1 MSLFRRV
8 HYRRFHCNYVQCT
21 IIIYCACQI
30 YHLRAIRA
38 ENIARDVLK
47 KLETIDLRPIS
58 TPYQLTDGNRYDD
71 STPLP
76 NEEEEE
82 KTQKETRP
90 FWEISEKDVQL
101 TGVDIGKGRWSIVR
115 EATYRGDRVAARC
128 LYSKIISE
136 DNFKVFIE
144 CMDTAAKLRHTNL
157 LPFIGAVLE
166 GEPIIITEL
175 MPYNLKKVLEKK
187 GQLLNYQIVG
197 IALDVARALNFL
209 HTAKPDPVVH
219 GDLTSTSVLL
229 EQGKGNS
236 WRAKLSDF
244 MTAKFFKQLLASGVE
259 FDRDRRSMSPGSP
272 LVTGVPKHSIGGPLT
287 PSTSSRSS
295 STRERRSRSSSIG
308 SEPDRHNRK
317 MSMVTPPDILDPTNL
332 TPKRDIYSYGLLLVE
347 MCSGSTPQVIS
358 LPFLI
363 ESITWIEMNTLIRQC
378 IELDPE
384 SRPSMEEIL
393 PKIAEM
399 HQSLSIGQG
408 PSRPAVKKT
417 FV

>member
-1 MSLFRRV
+1 M
-8 HYRRFHCNYVQCT
+8 
-21 IIIYCACQI
+21 
-30 YHLRAIRA
+30 
-38 ENIARDVLK
+38 K
-47 KLETIDLRPIS
+47 KLEAIDFRPMS
-58 TPYQLTDGNRYDD
+58 TLSRMSDGQEYEVAN
-71 STPLP
+71 PLP
-76 NEEEEE
+76 NKQEEKEKEKEKEEEEE
-82 KTQKETRP
+82 KKEERP
-90 FWEISEKDVQL
+90 FWEISQKDIQL

-128 LYSKIISE
+128 LYTQIISE
-136 DNFKVFIE
+136 DNFKVFID

-209 HTAKPDPVVH
+209 HTVKPNPVIH

-229 EQGKGNS
+229 EQGNGNS

-244 MTAKFFKQLLASGVE
+244 MTAKFYKQLIASGTE
-259 FDRDRRSMSPGSP
+259 LEHDRRSMSPASP
-272 LVTGVPKHSIGGPLT
+272 SVLPSPKHTTTTSTGGPFT
-287 PSTSSRSS
+287 PGTPSRSS
-295 STRERRSRSSSIG
+295 RERSRSSSIG
-308 SEPDRHNRK
+308 SDSGKLGRK
-317 MSMVTPPDILDPTNL
+317 MSLITPPDISDPTNL
-332 TPKRDIYSYGLLLVE
+332 TPKRDVYSYGLLLVE

-358 LPFLI
+358 LNFLI
-363 ESITWIEMNTLIRQC
+363 ESITWAEMNALIREC
-378 IELDPE
+378 IELNPD

-393 PKIAEM
+393 PKMAEM
-399 HQSLSIGQG
+399 HQSLSIGHG
-408 PSRPAVKKT
+408 PTRPVVKKT